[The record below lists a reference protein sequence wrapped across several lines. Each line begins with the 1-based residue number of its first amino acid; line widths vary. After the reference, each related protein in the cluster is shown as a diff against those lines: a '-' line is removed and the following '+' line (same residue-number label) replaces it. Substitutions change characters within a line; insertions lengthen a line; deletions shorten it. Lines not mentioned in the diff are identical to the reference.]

1 MSEAGMTPDGWQ
13 QKLLRST
20 SDRVLILACRQGG
33 KSQTAAALALRE
45 ALLYPPA
52 LVLLLSPTLRQSSEM
67 FKDKVRRLYNALGRP
82 VATAQESALSLELT
96 NGSRI
101 ISLPGIEET
110 IRGYSGVRLLVID
123 EAARVPDDLYKS
135 VRPMIATSR
144 GKIVA
149 LSTPWGKRGFFY
161 GEWESRHPWQRVSVS
176 ALSCPRISREFL
188 EEERQALGD
197 RFFAQEYL
205 NSWEDAI
212 DAVFSAADI
221 QDALS
226 DTIEPLTIG
235 AARG

>member
-1 MSEAGMTPDGWQ
+1 
-13 QKLLRST
+13 
-20 SDRVLILACRQGG
+20 VLILASRQGG
-33 KSQTAAALALRE
+33 KSLTAAALALRE

-82 VATAQESALSLELT
+82 VAVAQESALSLELA

-123 EAARVPDDLYKS
+123 EAARVPDNLYLS

-149 LSTPWGKRGFFY
+149 LSTPWGRRGFFY
-161 GEWESRHPWQRVSVS
+161 SEWVSRHPWQRVSVS

-197 RFFAQEYL
+197 RFFSQEYL
-205 NSWEDAI
+205 LSFEDAV